1 MSKEAIIDEQ
11 NSHPT
16 SFVITFLVVNRIQEL
31 PRVAVAS
38 ALAITQSDILIGYIN
53 SNDIIDLPKSER
65 LKYIK
70 LESDENFS
78 SSSREYS
85 NFLSNDFYKIV
96 KLKWLLLVSAFDLGY
111 DYVIYSDTDVIWN
124 RNPIPTLTST
134 FLGDQELEVLI
145 QGFTSDPDSP
155 NLCMGF
161 VCFRNSQKSLEFVSL
176 CERSHFKES
185 MHHERIGDDT
195 IVTKIFTQLGYPKWI
210 KELPQ
215 ATFPTGWMIN
225 LYASKSR
232 YPGLNSPIPYIFHT
246 NWVVGLENKRL
257 LTRIFLSASQR
268 KFYSVPMTIKW
279 RLRLLFFY
287 IKHRLESIFRYI
299 RSKNSN

>member
-1 MSKEAIIDEQ
+1 MRKETVIDKQ
-11 NSHPT
+11 NSHST
-16 SFVITFLVVNRIQEL
+16 RFVITFLVINRVQEL
-31 PRVAVAS
+31 PTVAVAS
-38 ALAITQSDILIGYIN
+38 ALAVTQSDILVGYVN

-70 LESDENFS
+70 LENDEIVS

-85 NFLSNDFYKIV
+85 DFLSDDFYKIV
-96 KLKWLLLVSAFDLGY
+96 KLKWLLLASAFDLGY

-124 RNPIPTLTST
+124 RNPIPTLAST

-145 QGFTSDPDSP
+145 QSFTSDPDAP
-155 NLCMGF
+155 KLCMGF
-161 VCFRNSQKSLEFVSL
+161 VCFRNSQKSSEFISL
-176 CERSHFKES
+176 CERSHLKES
-185 MHHERIGDDT
+185 MHDARIGDDP

-225 LYASKSR
+225 LYAPKSR
-232 YPGLNSPIPYIFHT
+232 YPGLNSPDPYIFHT

-268 KFYSVPMTIKW
+268 KFYSVPMTIRW
-279 RLRLLFFY
+279 RFKFLFLCY
-287 IKHRLESIFRYI
+287 KYDLHSTLRYI
-299 RSKNSN
+299 RRKNAI